1 MSVDSDEETP
11 EDGSQR
17 PCEEVLLDPN
27 RGKLVFNWHA
37 ISRNPIGFLRA
48 SGPFLTAHH
57 PFCSEYEGHVFTF
70 LGRKWCIGCF
80 FNSLS
85 FFSSFALMIV
95 LWFLNPVLFDRAVLF
110 YTGVFGIILSFLLS
124 LSGLTKR
131 KALKAVSKLI
141 LGTSFSFIVIFI
153 LIAGGDIF
161 IQFELKV
168 LVILLFY
175 FPVISVLSAKQ
186 MIEMQKGCES
196 CDYKMR
202 WSRCPGFAGMVCDLV
217 DQGFIAPKSKDD
229 E

>member
-1 MSVDSDEETP
+1 MSVGSNEENPGTV
-11 EDGSQR
+11 SR
-17 PCEEVLLDPN
+17 KPCEEVLFDPN

-37 ISRNPIGFLRA
+37 VSRSPIRFLRV

-57 PFCSEYEGHVFTF
+57 PFCSQYEGHVFTF

-95 LWFLNPVLFDRAVLF
+95 LWFLNPVLFDRAMLF
-110 YTGVFGIILSFLLS
+110 YAGVFGIILSFLLS
-124 LSGLTKR
+124 LSGLTKK

-161 IQFELKV
+161 LQFELKV
-168 LVILLFY
+168 LLILLFY
-175 FPVISVLSAKQ
+175 FPVIGVLSAKQ
-186 MIEMQKGCES
+186 MIEMQRECES

-202 WSRCPGFAGMVCDLV
+202 WSRCPGFAELVCDLV
-217 DQGFIAPKSKDD
+217 DQGFIAPRAKED